1 MVSMCTI
8 FGESVTFVP
17 TSSLHN
23 LLHNQA
29 LSKRF
34 CQIWHSSQ
42 ANEASNLLSVRSH
55 RCCSMSLH
63 LLAPF
68 LFLCVVE
75 SRYEYAHLADRA
87 KVVPYGP
94 NGTCPVAG
102 TTTFEVRPV
111 YFSDFI
117 PTNTIIDPFQDGHP
131 VTVTNAP
138 TVLVIL
144 SYVTTIITPTIL
156 PGSLTAQ
163 PTAFSNTAT
172 ASSILSQQSPSA
184 SATVSTV
191 LPFSSSVSNII
202 LSTLQ
207 SGAGQTSPAT
217 SRTEGEAISTS
228 INLQTISFT
237 RTTGA
242 PPQTTVSSPNA
253 EISTSQI
260 TSDISPH
267 AELSTSITS
276 SITLPPLTIGAG
288 IPAGVV
294 TSLPSSSPIL
304 LAVDDLRVDRQPR
317 WAHLKR
323 QNMMLDQAPAVT
335 SASAISVVNLAIAT
349 SPGTASTS
357 ISNGEYT
364 LPPDNCD
371 DATPF
376 ILSDGL
382 LLHDDAP
389 VGKMFG
395 TTTALL
401 GTLDDDAPPDNVNRT
416 FSLVDGYLQW
426 QTDDVG
432 PAMFYSCDGVL
443 WAGFPSPPAIRC
455 TEVSVGAMAAQE
467 CVSRVQE
474 TAVVNPSL
482 VLSATSRSTRTRSR
496 RTTSTATITSSAYLP
511 TSESTAGSTGVDPSS
526 QTPEQAVT
534 PSAIATSPQTPA
546 ESASSSITTVESA
559 ASIASSVPDTT
570 STPKT
575 TVPTPASSSIGD
587 FDPSSPTFSNTVTF
601 PSLGASADAST
612 SLSSPSS
619 IATNGLSPTS
629 IGQTVITTLGPTSAN
644 SQMVTTT
651 MTTTNMQLG
660 TTALPTPVR
669 LPIDPVCNEDNCL
682 RNLGDPRYF
691 SMATTFCPTYTQTSS
706 LPIASWIDGCG
717 GNPSRVSSACSCL
730 ITPTT
735 TTRNVVST
743 ANPIQATTGSFSFQ
757 FPRSSL
763 GNPNTSDGLPSTTF
777 SSLGSII
784 PLPGS
789 SSLNFDAT
797 VDSITSGISSPT
809 PTSSLTT
816 TSASTSTQFSVTS
829 NLPGALCS
837 GQTRELS
844 EGNFVIGR
852 HNLEVVQSGF
862 FSYEIA
868 CYASQD
874 SATTTGIM
882 RTNVSDFESA
892 IALCDDA
899 NASNGIGACRGVLYD
914 VLSKSCLIVTQF
926 STTAYPEFG
935 LNART
940 ARLIFGDYSFIND
953 AFYLQPA
960 PQTSDLGLCND
971 RAYSF
976 DVISPAYFGAYDNL
990 YENHCGRHV
999 VGIPGSLVNPSTV
1012 SSWASVLLGRSPSS
1026 VEDCMRL
1033 CDYGNHQQLAQLPCV
1048 VYTYDISSSL
1058 CSLYGAT
1065 DETVS
1070 NDPNINAGRL
1080 VDSVVNYPI
1089 PSDRPAVTGYVS
1101 KFQYFSMVA
1110 ASSVSQSPSTA
1121 MTSWTPT
1128 VAGTSG
1134 STATSLSSLTPNS
1147 TAAFSTLAAPS
1158 TISSASMST
1167 MAPFTTTLGAGYGSG
1182 TSQSS
1187 LTLGSTSSSTTGI
1200 SVSTAVSISTN
1211 FSCTFRNRTSHFFPE
1226 LNRFVD

>member
-1 MVSMCTI
+1 MSTCTT
-8 FGESVTFVP
+8 FGESVIFVP

-42 ANEASNLLSVRSH
+42 AIEASNLLSVRSH
-55 RCCSMSLH
+55 HCCSMSLH
-63 LLAPF
+63 LLAPS

-144 SYVTTIITPTIL
+144 SYITTIITPTIL

-172 ASSILSQQSPSA
+172 ASSILSQQPSSA
-184 SATVSTV
+184 STTFSAVW
-191 LPFSSSVSNII
+191 PPSSSISNIV
-202 LSTLQ
+202 LSTPL
-207 SGAGQTSPAT
+207 SDPGQTSPTT
-217 SRTEGEAISTS
+217 SSTEGEAISAS
-228 INLQTISFT
+228 INLQTTSFT
-237 RTTGA
+237 RTIGLS
-242 PPQTTVSSPNA
+242 PQITLSSISA
-253 EISTSQI
+253 EIPSSQI

-267 AELSTSITS
+267 PELSTSITS

-304 LAVDDLRVDRQPR
+304 LALDDLRVDRQPR
-317 WAHLKR
+317 RAHFKR
-323 QNMMLDQAPAVT
+323 QNTMPDQAPAVT
-335 SASAISVVNLAIAT
+335 SASAISVVNLAAAT
-349 SPGTASTS
+349 SPGTATTS
-357 ISNGEYT
+357 ISTGEYA
-364 LPPDNCD
+364 LAPDNCD

-382 LLHDDAP
+382 LLHDDVP

-395 TTTALL
+395 ATTALL
-401 GTLDDDAPPDNVNRT
+401 GTLDDDASPDQVNRT

-426 QTDDVG
+426 WTDDVG
-432 PAMFYSCDGVL
+432 PATFYSCDGVL
-443 WAGFPSPPAIRC
+443 WAGFTAPPAIRC

-482 VLSATSRSTRTRSR
+482 VLLPTSRSTKTRSR
-496 RTTSTATITSSAYLP
+496 RTTSTAAMTSAAYLL
-511 TSESTAGSTGVDPSS
+511 TSESTEGPTRVDPSS
-526 QTPEQAVT
+526 QTPEETVT
-534 PSAIATSPQTPA
+534 SLATTTLPQTPA
-546 ESASSSITTVESA
+546 ESTPSSITSVESTTTIASSESDVTSITKTSVPTLASLSLGSFDLSSLASSSPV
-559 ASIASSVPDTT
+559 
-570 STPKT
+570 
-575 TVPTPASSSIGD
+575 
-587 FDPSSPTFSNTVTF
+587 TFS
-601 PSLGASADAST
+601 SLGALAHAST
-612 SLSSPSS
+612 LLNSQSS
-619 IATNGLSPTS
+619 IPNNGLSSTT
-629 IGQTVITTLGPTSAN
+629 IGQPGITTLGPTPAN
-644 SQMVTTT
+644 SQTVTTT
-651 MTTTNMQLG
+651 MTSNLQLG
-660 TTALPTPVR
+660 TTVPPTPVR

-682 RNLGDPRYF
+682 RNLADPRYF

-706 LPIASWIDGCG
+706 LPTPSWIDGCG

-730 ITPTT
+730 VTPTT
-735 TTRNVVST
+735 TTRNVVNT
-743 ANPIQATTGSFSFQ
+743 ANPIQATTGSFSIQ

-837 GQTRELS
+837 EQTRESS

-852 HNLEVVQSGF
+852 HNYEVVQSGS

-882 RTNVSDFESA
+882 RTNVPDFESA

-899 NASNGIGACRGVLYD
+899 NASSGLGTCRGVVYD
-914 VLSKSCLIVTQF
+914 ELSKSCLVVSQF
-926 STTAYPEFG
+926 STTVYPEFG

-940 ARLIFGDYSFIND
+940 ARLIFGNYSFIND
-953 AFYLQPA
+953 AFYLQPG
-960 PQTSDLGLCND
+960 PRVSDLGLCND

-976 DVISPAYFGAYDNL
+976 DVISPAYFGAYENL
-990 YENHCGRHV
+990 YENHCGRHF

-1012 SSWASVLLGRSPSS
+1012 SSWASVLLGSSPSS

-1033 CDYGNHQQLAQLPCV
+1033 CDYGNHQQLSQIPCV
-1048 VYTYDISSSL
+1048 VYTYDMSSSL

-1070 NDPNINAGRL
+1070 TDPNINAGRL
-1080 VDSVVNYPI
+1080 VDSVVNYPM

-1101 KFQYFSMVA
+1101 KYQYVSMVVT
-1110 ASSVSQSPSTA
+1110 SSASQSPSTTT
-1121 MTSWTPT
+1121 TSWTPAA
-1128 VAGTSG
+1128 AGPSG
-1134 STATSLSSLTPNS
+1134 SAATSVLSITPSS
-1147 TAAFSTLAAPS
+1147 TAAFSTHAAPN
-1158 TISSASMST
+1158 TISSALVST
-1167 MAPFTTTLGAGYGSG
+1167 MTPFTTTFGAGYGSG
-1182 TSQSS
+1182 TSQR
-1187 LTLGSTSSSTTGI
+1187 TLNLDSTSSSTTEI
-1200 SVSTAVSISTN
+1200 SVSTAVSISSN
-1211 FSCTFRNRTSHFFPE
+1211 FSCTVRNRTSHFFPE